1 MTKVENLR
9 SGKMSANPKIENLFT
24 KDIRRKINGVIKVDQ
39 DDDDSVYTELDE
51 YVVTQESLRH
61 FGEFFDRYYT
71 AAQTPTD
78 DSGVWVSG
86 FFGSGKSHFI
96 KILSYLLEN
105 KMVRDRT
112 SLDFFREKIPDP
124 LLFDTIE
131 KAVNYGT
138 KDVILFNIDSKAGD
152 SKERI
157 VNILMRA
164 FNEHRGFFGEVFWI
178 AEFEEDMQD
187 KGLYDAFKEEI
198 RKISGSAWEEIR
210 DRYSFEQDDIV
221 EALTTCG
228 YQSRD
233 ASARMFESDGRN
245 YHLDVEKFAREVE
258 KYCRSKGDDHQV
270 IFLVDEVGQYI
281 GEDSELMLNLQT
293 VAEELGTKLRGK
305 AWLIVT
311 SQADIDTVTKERVKE
326 YDFSKIQ
333 ARFDTRLSLS
343 SANVDEVIKK
353 RILLKKEEYGEMLAS
368 FYTDK
373 RTILKNLISFS
384 KGSAE
389 MKNYKEEG
397 DFVDVYPFVPYQFNL
412 LQKVF
417 EKIRQTG
424 FTGKHLAKGE
434 RSMLSAFKEST
445 EKYGQ
450 RDVGVL
456 IPFHSF
462 YSTVESFL
470 DPIIVKTITQA
481 EKNDQLTNPDDCN
494 LLKILFM
501 IRPVKEI
508 PPTLDNLVVLS
519 ISNVD
524 EDKLG
529 LRHRVA
535 ESLKRLEEQTLIDKS
550 GDAYHFLTNEE
561 QMIDRE
567 IKNIDIETHRI
578 LDEIYNVIYNTSGIC
593 PIKYE
598 GRKFNKSVDEKVKK
612 VSDADFTVKFL
623 TPLSEEILRGSGQ
636 QSLQG
641 DNLSNIDS
649 TDALLFIFPEQSQF
663 VDPIRNYLRIDKYLR
678 QSSSNR
684 NNKEIQDILTA
695 KNRKENELK
704 ESSVQAIYEGVQDAR
719 IFIDGREVTSIDKN
733 DPNERVIEG
742 LDILVQNV
750 YNKSSYVTNDYE
762 SDTDILRILRSD
774 DLEKFGVEKGETNK
788 LAMNEVRDYISIR
801 DERNTTVVLK
811 DLKEHFMRK
820 PYGWKDMTI
829 SGLIATLFVVE
840 EVKLRYQKRYLSDP
854 EGITEYL
861 TRRETADKL
870 VIEMRK
876 KTGTEIISSVKS
888 VMRDVFDK
896 TDIPEKETE
905 LYSFSQGL
913 LNDELRDIEQIFVK
927 YSDEIRYPGK
937 AGIENYVALLKRL
950 LNVTDPSSF
959 LESVADERDELVGMR
974 QKVDPVISFFDSK
987 QVEIF
992 RRLSKKIETFRRN
1005 AQFLSEDARSDVDE
1019 IEGILASN
1027 EPYSQIKDLPQ
1038 LESRIGASLD
1048 ESLSDLKQ
1056 DVVDRLQSA
1065 REDIEIELGEYSGFT
1080 DEFKRSVID
1089 IFDDVEKNI
1098 SDSDD
1103 CAFVKLQLGE
1113 MDALQRHAHGLIESS
1128 IEEIRDTKSGYG
1140 AGGSIEEWV
1149 PITIIDTSIFKTKK
1163 NIETEEDLN
1172 EYLGN
1177 LRVAMQAILKNN
1189 KIKVL

>member
-1 MTKVENLR
+1 
-9 SGKMSANPKIENLFT
+9 MSANPKIENLFI

-39 DDDDSVYTELDE
+39 DDDDSVYTELEE
-51 YVVTQESLRH
+51 YVVTQESLKH
-61 FGEFFDRYYT
+61 FDTFFERYYDAT
-71 AAQTPTD
+71 QTPTD
-78 DSGVWVSG
+78 NIGVWVSG

-96 KILSYLLEN
+96 KIISYLLEN
-105 KMVRDRT
+105 KTVRDRT
-112 SLDFFREKIPDP
+112 SLDFFREKITDP
-124 LLFDTIE
+124 QLFDTIE

-138 KDVILFNIDSKAGD
+138 KDIILFNIDSKAGD

-164 FNEHRGFFGEVFWI
+164 FNEHRGFFGDVFWI
-178 AEFEEDMQD
+178 AELEEDLQD

-198 RKISGSAWEEIR
+198 RKISGSEWDEIR

-228 YQSRD
+228 YQSRE
-233 ASARMFESDGRN
+233 ASVRMFESDGRS
-245 YHLDVEKFAREVE
+245 YHLSVEKFAREVE
-258 KYCRSKGDDHQV
+258 KYCRSKGDCHQV

-293 VAEELGTKLRGK
+293 VVEELGMKLRGK
-305 AWLIVT
+305 AWVIVT
-311 SQADIDTVTKERVKE
+311 SQADIDTVTKEKVKG

-343 SANVDEVIKK
+343 SANVDEVIKT
-353 RILLKKEEYGEMLAS
+353 RILLKKDEHKEVLVS
-368 FYTDK
+368 FHTDK
-373 RTILKNLISFS
+373 KTVLKNLISFS

-389 MKNYKEEG
+389 MKNYKDEG
-397 DFVDVYPFVPYQFNL
+397 DFADVYPFVPYQFNL

-450 RDVGVL
+450 RDVGAL

-470 DPIIVKTITQA
+470 DPIIVRTITQA
-481 EKNDQLTNPDDCN
+481 EKNDQLNNPDDCD

-501 IRPVKEI
+501 IRRVGEI
-508 PPTLDNLVVLS
+508 KPTLDNLVVLS
-519 ISNVD
+519 ISNID
-524 EDKLG
+524 EDKLE
-529 LRHRVA
+529 LRNRVA
-535 ESLKRLEEQTLIDKS
+535 GSLKRLEEQTLIDKS
-550 GDAYHFLTNEE
+550 GDNYHFLTNEE
-561 QMIDRE
+561 QVIDRE

-593 PIKYE
+593 PTKYE

-649 TDALLFIFPEQSQF
+649 ADTLLFIFPEQSRF
-663 VDPIRNYLRIDKYLR
+663 VDPIRNYLKINKYLL
-678 QSSSNR
+678 QSSSNG
-684 NNKEIQDILTA
+684 NNEEIQDILRA
-695 KNRKENELK
+695 KSQKKDRLK
-704 ESSVQAIYEGVQDAR
+704 ESSVQAIHEGVRDAR
-719 IFIDGREVTSIDKN
+719 IFIDGREVTGIDKN
-733 DPNERVIEG
+733 DPKERVTEG
-742 LDILVQNV
+742 LKILVQNV
-750 YNKSSYVTNDYE
+750 YSKSAYVTKDYE
-762 SDTDILRILRSD
+762 SDTEILRILRSD
-774 DLEKFGVEKGETNK
+774 DLEKFGVEKVETNK
-788 LAMNEVRDYISIR
+788 LAMSEVLNYISIR

-829 SGLIATLFVVE
+829 SSLIATLFVAE
-840 EVKLRYQKRYLSDP
+840 EVKLRYQKTYPFDH
-854 EGITEYL
+854 EAITKYL

-870 VIEMRK
+870 IIEIRK
-876 KTGTEIISSVKS
+876 KTGTAIISSVKS

-896 TDIPEKETE
+896 TEIPEKETE

-913 LNDELRDIEQIFVK
+913 LIDELQSIEQISVK

-937 AGIENYVALLKRL
+937 EGIENYVSLLKRVL
-950 LNVTDPSSF
+950 TVTDPSSF
-959 LESVADERDELVGMR
+959 LETVADERDELVGMR
-974 QKVDPVISFFDSK
+974 QKVDPVISFFNSK
-987 QVEIF
+987 QAEIF
-992 RRLSKKIETFRRN
+992 RRLSKKVETFRRN

-1019 IEGILASN
+1019 IESILASN

-1038 LESRIGASLD
+1038 LESRIGASLS
-1048 ESLSDLKQ
+1048 ESLLDLKHA
-1056 DVVDRLQSA
+1056 VADRLQSA
-1065 REDIEIELGEYSGFT
+1065 RGDIEIELGDYSGFT
-1080 DEFKRSVID
+1080 DEFKRSIID
-1089 IFDDVEKNI
+1089 IFGDVEKKI
-1098 SDSDD
+1098 SESDD

-1113 MDALQRHAHGLIESS
+1113 MDELQRHAHRLIESC
-1128 IEEIRDTKSGYG
+1128 IEEIRDAEKSGYG
-1140 AGGSIEEWV
+1140 GGIIEDWIPV
-1149 PITIIDTSIFKTKK
+1149 KIIDTSIFKTKK
-1163 NIETEEDLN
+1163 NIETEEDLD
-1172 EYLGN
+1172 EYLEN
-1177 LRVAMQAILKNN
+1177 LRAAMQKILKENT